1 MNRQELYDLLKEGP
15 VLLDGATGS
24 NLQKHGLKPG
34 VCPEQWILDHEEVFL
49 QLQRDYVEA
58 GSRILYAP
66 TFTGNRIKLAEYG
79 LENSLEE
86 INGRLVALSKKA
98 AAGKAYIAGDLT
110 MTGVSLAPIG
120 SIQLEDL
127 IDIYKEQARCLEAA
141 GCDLYVVETM
151 MSLAETRAAVLAIKE
166 VSQLPVMVSMTYQK
180 DGRTLYGTDPITAL
194 VVLQSLGADVIGINC
209 STGPEEMIPLI
220 RQMKEYAQVPLL
232 AKANAGLP
240 ELYEGETI
248 YPMSPKEFASYGP
261 DFVAAG
267 AGFLG
272 GCCGTTPRH
281 IKLLADSVKGMQ
293 VLPAQNKHP
302 MVIASER
309 KIQEIRLDGN
319 LLIIGERI
327 NPTGKKKLQEE
338 LRAGRL
344 DLVADM
350 AESQEELGA
359 HILDINLGTNGIDEK
374 EMMLRAIEK
383 VTMIS
388 GLPLCIDTSSVEVMA
403 AALRAYPGRAMI
415 NSISLEPGKA
425 EFLLPLV
432 KKYGAVFI
440 LLPLSEKGLPE
451 SLEEKHDNIN
461 KILSMAK
468 ELGIGKDQIVVDGL
482 VTTVGA
488 NRYAALETLD
498 TIRYCRDQLG
508 LCTTAGLS
516 NISFGLPERPYVNGA
531 FLTMALQSGLTMA
544 IANPSDSFVMGLG
557 LAADLLRNKKDADIR
572 YIHKIKHMELLRP
585 KENAKL
591 PVNGSKNISGD
602 KGKGKSADG
611 KKQSGSEVYQ
621 AVLKGN
627 RKGIVRLVEEDLN
640 KGVPAKQILD
650 DMLIPG
656 INEVG
661 RLFEIQEYFL
671 PQLISSATA
680 MEEAIKYLEPKLQ
693 DGKNQEK
700 KPVLVIAT
708 VEGDIHDIGKN
719 LVALMLRNYGYQVID
734 LGKDVPADRIIETA
748 EKENASVIVL
758 SALMTTTM
766 MKMKDVISLRN
777 RKNLA
782 SKVIIGGA
790 VTTQEFADEI
800 GADGYSGDASEAV
813 RLVDRLLGVKQ

>member
-1 MNRQELYDLLKEGP
+1 MNRQELYDLLSEGP

-34 VCPEQWILDHEEVFL
+34 ICPEQWILDHEDVFV

-66 TFTGNRIKLAEYG
+66 TFTGNRVKLAEYG
-79 LENSLEE
+79 LEDSLDE

-98 AAGKAYIAGDLT
+98 AQGRAYIAGDLT

-120 SIQLEDL
+120 PTALEDL
-127 IDIYKEQARCLEAA
+127 IGIYKEQAVCLEQA
-141 GCDLYVVETM
+141 GCDLFVVETM

-166 VSQLPVMVSMTYQK
+166 VSELPVMVSMTYQK

-194 VVLQSLGADVIGINC
+194 VVLQSLGADVVGINC
-209 STGPEEMIPLI
+209 STGPAEMIPLI
-220 RQMKEYAQVPLL
+220 RQMREYARVPLL

-240 ELYEGETI
+240 ELFEGETV
-248 YPMSPKEFASYGP
+248 YPMTPEEFAAYGP
-261 DFVAAG
+261 EFVAAG

-281 IKLLADSVKGMQ
+281 IELLAESVRDLE
-293 VLPAQNKHP
+293 VLPPRNRHP

-309 KIQEIRLDGN
+309 KIQEIRPEGN

-327 NPTGKKKLQEE
+327 NPTGKKKLQQE
-338 LRAGRL
+338 LRAGNL
-344 DLVADM
+344 DLVAEM
-350 AESQEELGA
+350 AESQEGLGA

-374 EMMLRAIEK
+374 EMMLRAIET

-388 GLPLCIDTSSVEVMA
+388 SLPLCIDSSSVEVMA
-403 AALRAYPGRAMI
+403 AALRVYPGRAMI
-415 NSISLEPGKA
+415 NSVSLEPGKA
-425 EFLLPLV
+425 QYLLPLV

-440 LLPLSEKGLPE
+440 LLPLSADGLPE
-451 SLEEKHDNIN
+451 TLEEKHENIR
-461 KILSMAK
+461 KILAMAE

-488 NRYAALETLD
+488 NKYAALETLE
-498 TIRYCRDQLG
+498 TIRYCTDRLG
-508 LCTTAGLS
+508 LCTTVGLS
-516 NISFGLPERPYVNGA
+516 NISFGLPVRPVINGA
-531 FLTMALQSGLTMA
+531 FLTMAVQSGLTMA
-544 IANPSDSFVMGLG
+544 IANPSDSLVMGLG
-557 LAADLLRNKKDADIR
+557 LAADLLRKKKDSDIH
-572 YIHKIKHMELLRP
+572 YIEKIKKMDFLRP
-585 KENAKL
+585 AGTAGSPATPAKEEAVAEDHI
-591 PVNGSKNISGD
+591 PAGRDIHD
-602 KGKGKSADG
+602 RD
-611 KKQSGSEVYQ
+611 VYQ

-627 RKGIVRLVEEDLN
+627 RKGIIHLVEETLKRGIPAREILN
-640 KGVPAKQILD
+640 E
-650 DMLIPG
+650 MLIPA

-680 MEEAIKYLEPKLQ
+680 METAIKYLEPKLQ
-693 DGKNQEK
+693 EGTDQGK

-719 LVALMLRNYGYQVID
+719 LVALMLRNYGYRVID
-734 LGKDVPADRIIETA
+734 LGKDVPAGRIIETA
-748 EKENASVIVL
+748 REHNASVIVL

-766 MKMKDVISLRN
+766 MRMKDVIQLRN
-777 RKNLA
+777 KKKLP

-813 RLVDRLLGVKQ
+813 KLVDRLLGENP

>member
-1 MNRQELYDLLKEGP
+1 MSSRFSSSIKKNTNRNKRNSLYQQKKQMSVSNPMSKYPTYDSTTTMLETSRSEIENDEEIIFIENFFREKYKEINKYP
-15 VLLDGATGS
+15 NESFIYKKLYVLINVFIVIINMRKIEIKKLTTS
-24 NLQKHGLKPG
+24 NL
-34 VCPEQWILDHEEVFL
+34 
-49 QLQRDYVEA
+49 
-58 GSRILYAP
+58 S
-66 TFTGNRIKLAEYG
+66 
-79 LENSLEE
+79 E
-86 INGRLVALSKKA
+86 IFQEKVKK
-98 AAGKAYIAGDLT
+98 K
-110 MTGVSLAPIG
+110 
-120 SIQLEDL
+120 
-127 IDIYKEQARCLEAA
+127 
-141 GCDLYVVETM
+141 
-151 MSLAETRAAVLAIKE
+151 
-166 VSQLPVMVSMTYQK
+166 
-180 DGRTLYGTDPITAL
+180 
-194 VVLQSLGADVIGINC
+194 INC
-209 STGPEEMIPLI
+209 
-220 RQMKEYAQVPLL
+220 
-232 AKANAGLP
+232 
-240 ELYEGETI
+240 
-248 YPMSPKEFASYGP
+248 
-261 DFVAAG
+261 
-267 AGFLG
+267 
-272 GCCGTTPRH
+272 
-281 IKLLADSVKGMQ
+281 IKDKKDNS
-293 VLPAQNKHP
+293 NK
-302 MVIASER
+302 IT
-309 KIQEIRLDGN
+309 L
-319 LLIIGERI
+319 
-327 NPTGKKKLQEE
+327 
-338 LRAGRL
+338 
-344 DLVADM
+344 
-350 AESQEELGA
+350 
-359 HILDINLGTNGIDEK
+359 
-374 EMMLRAIEK
+374 
-383 VTMIS
+383 
-388 GLPLCIDTSSVEVMA
+388 
-403 AALRAYPGRAMI
+403 
-415 NSISLEPGKA
+415 
-425 EFLLPLV
+425 
-432 KKYGAVFI
+432 
-440 LLPLSEKGLPE
+440 
-451 SLEEKHDNIN
+451 KHDNII
-461 KILSMAK
+461 KILSLAK
-468 ELGIGKDQIVVDGL
+468 EFGIVMDQIVVDGL

-572 YIHKIKHMELLRP
+572 YIHKIKHMDILRP

-591 PVNGSKNISGD
+591 PVKGSKDISGD
-602 KGKGKSADG
+602 KGEDKSADR
-611 KKQSGSEVYQ
+611 KKHSDSEVYQ

-627 RKGIVRLVEEDLN
+627 RKGILRLVDESLSR
-640 KGVPAKQILD
+640 GHTAKQILD
-650 DMLIPG
+650 EMLIPG

-693 DGKNQEK
+693 DGKNQEE

-777 RKNLA
+777 RKNLS

>member
-120 SIQLEDL
+120 SMQLEDL

-220 RQMKEYAQVPLL
+220 RQMKEYAKVPLM

-248 YPMSPKEFASYGP
+248 YPMSPEEFASYGP

-281 IKLLADSVKGMQ
+281 IRLLADSVRGLQ

-309 KIQEIRLDGN
+309 KIQEIRQDGN

-338 LRAGRL
+338 LRAGSL

-374 EMMLRAIEK
+374 EMMLKAIEK

-403 AALRAYPGRAMI
+403 AALR
-415 NSISLEPGKA
+415 
-425 EFLLPLV
+425 
-432 KKYGAVFI
+432 
-440 LLPLSEKGLPE
+440 
-451 SLEEKHDNIN
+451 
-461 KILSMAK
+461 
-468 ELGIGKDQIVVDGL
+468 
-482 VTTVGA
+482 
-488 NRYAALETLD
+488 
-498 TIRYCRDQLG
+498 
-508 LCTTAGLS
+508 
-516 NISFGLPERPYVNGA
+516 
-531 FLTMALQSGLTMA
+531 
-544 IANPSDSFVMGLG
+544 
-557 LAADLLRNKKDADIR
+557 
-572 YIHKIKHMELLRP
+572 
-585 KENAKL
+585 
-591 PVNGSKNISGD
+591 
-602 KGKGKSADG
+602 
-611 KKQSGSEVYQ
+611 
-621 AVLKGN
+621 
-627 RKGIVRLVEEDLN
+627 
-640 KGVPAKQILD
+640 
-650 DMLIPG
+650 
-656 INEVG
+656 
-661 RLFEIQEYFL
+661 
-671 PQLISSATA
+671 
-680 MEEAIKYLEPKLQ
+680 
-693 DGKNQEK
+693 
-700 KPVLVIAT
+700 
-708 VEGDIHDIGKN
+708 
-719 LVALMLRNYGYQVID
+719 
-734 LGKDVPADRIIETA
+734 
-748 EKENASVIVL
+748 
-758 SALMTTTM
+758 
-766 MKMKDVISLRN
+766 
-777 RKNLA
+777 
-782 SKVIIGGA
+782 
-790 VTTQEFADEI
+790 
-800 GADGYSGDASEAV
+800 
-813 RLVDRLLGVKQ
+813 